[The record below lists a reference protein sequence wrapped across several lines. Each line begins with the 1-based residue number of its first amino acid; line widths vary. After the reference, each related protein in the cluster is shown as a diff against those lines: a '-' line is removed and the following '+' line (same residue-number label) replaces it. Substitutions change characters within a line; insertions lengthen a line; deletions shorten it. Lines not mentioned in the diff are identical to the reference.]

1 MTSQPQQH
9 RLDDAITPAADQIGG
24 SSGTEQNSI
33 HGANDADAEGFQRPR
48 EQRRHDQRQVR
59 RAARKSMY
67 GSAENNALKAGKKT
81 RELFVFNLDPEM
93 TQDDLSSYLN
103 NAGID
108 LIEIER
114 RSIDD
119 AMNKSFRITIN
130 NCDIDTVMKPEMWPC
145 GVGVRPFY
153 RKRASRDRKSNGPE

>member
-9 RLDDAITPAADQIGG
+9 RSDDAKTPAADHIGG

-33 HGANDADAEGFQRPR
+33 NGANDADAEGFEHPR
-48 EQRRHDQRQVR
+48 EQRRRDQRQVR
-59 RAARKSMY
+59 RTARKPMY
-67 GSAENNALKAGKKT
+67 GSAENNVLKAGKKT
-81 RELFVFNLDPEM
+81 RELFVFNLDPET

-114 RSIDD
+114 RSNDD

-130 NCDIDTVMKPEMWPC
+130 NCDIDTLMKPEMWPS
-145 GVGVRPFY
+145 GVGVRPYY
-153 RKRASRDRKSNGPE
+153 RKRASRDRKSNDPE